1 VFRRKQIGS
10 NAIATR
16 QTHFWKRIQ
25 VILFILTMVASVSW
39 LSLFWQYV
47 ETRPKTIQPMSGNV
61 IPLRSHGLVAYITK
75 DEKQRLVIIQYLA
88 WVLGLSVGAIYIFKQ
103 PFKDWK
109 QR

>member
-1 VFRRKQIGS
+1 
-10 NAIATR
+10 
-16 QTHFWKRIQ
+16 
-25 VILFILTMVASVSW
+25 
-39 LSLFWQYV
+39 
-47 ETRPKTIQPMSGNV
+47 
-61 IPLRSHGLVAYITK
+61 VAYITK